1 MKLTEKQQLTLDFI
15 ASYWGNNGISPSIAD
30 IRNGIGLGANSNN
43 TIIFRL
49 NSLEGYG
56 LILRNKK
63 IARSIR
69 LTDLGKSHISQVKKT
84 EIDNTST
91 NLKQYAEV
99 IFSNVNNFRK
109 DVL

>member
-30 IRNGIGLGANSNN
+30 IRNGIGLGVNSNN

-49 NSLEGYG
+49 SSLEKYG
-56 LILRNKK
+56 LIIRNKK
-63 IARSIR
+63 TARSIK
-69 LTDLGKSHISQVKKT
+69 LTDLGKSNISQVKKT
-84 EIDNTST
+84 EIDTTST
-91 NLKQYAEV
+91 NLKQDTKV
-99 IFSNVNNFRK
+99 IFSNINDFRK

>member
-15 ASYWGNNGISPSIAD
+15 AGYWGENGISPSIAD
-30 IRNGIGLGANSNN
+30 IRNGIGLGVNSNN

-49 NSLEGYG
+49 SSLEGYG

-63 IARSIR
+63 IARSIK
-69 LTDLGKSHISQVKKT
+69 LTDLGKSHVSQNKKT

-91 NLKQYAEV
+91 NLRNDAKV
-99 IFSNVNNFRK
+99 IFSNINNFRK
-109 DVL
+109 DIL